1 MLSSGCGS
9 KPAFRSAPDE
19 KPRPAPVISTA
30 RTESSAARSFTT
42 SPSSRPNLSV
52 QAFIVSGRSSVI
64 RPTPPS
70 CSHFTVS

>member
-19 KPRPAPVISTA
+19 KPRPAPVTSTA
-30 RTESSAARSFTT
+30 RTVGSAARSSTT
-42 SPSSRPNLSV
+42 SFISRPNSPV
-52 QAFIVSGRSSVI
+52 HAFSVSGRSSVI